1 MTSLTSFSVLS
12 TRWKWCGR
20 ASLLIPYRHF
30 VSKCLMVSGILCML
44 IMSLMRTLYRQKP
57 PIPRH
62 DVLQNNMAGCTM
74 YSALELVDGYYQL
87 LCELVISRLQRLV
100 TKWYALEFAGYAPE
114 TFKCPGHIQSSGDT
128 SVSPSLSSC
137 TNIL

>member
-1 MTSLTSFSVLS
+1 MGTVRESKAPQS
-12 TRWKWCGR
+12 TPTFCFREPNGWWRIVHAYNKLD
-20 ASLLIPYRHF
+20 AAAIPAQ
-30 VSKCLMVSGILCML
+30 
-44 IMSLMRTLYRQKP
+44 T
-57 PIPRH
+57 PIPRKC
-62 DVLQNNMAGCTM
+62 VLQNNMAGCTM